1 MASRLASFLFI
12 VTLSAVGATLAPFH
26 NTALAAGLDQKG
38 TADAKEATQLYK
50 QGRYE
55 DAAQIF
61 AKLSLD
67 YPDMEVFER
76 NLGACFY
83 YLRQPEPALSNLRHY
98 LSRKKDITPDDKS
111 VVDRW
116 IDEMESLRAYYAA
129 TNVVPA
135 TGASLPAH
143 AGPGSLPEQAGK
155 SDKPAGVDL
164 KANPASGNSA
174 EAGTPIYKTWWFW
187 TGAVAIVAAGTVT
200 AILLAGRSSGA
211 CDGASMTCVGVK

>member
-1 MASRLASFLFI
+1 MASRLASVLFI
-12 VTLSAVGATLAPFH
+12 VTLSVVGSTLAPLH

-129 TNVVPA
+129 TNVVQPV
-135 TGASLPAH
+135 H
-143 AGPGSLPEQAGK
+143 AGSGPLPDQAGVAN
-155 SDKPAGVDL
+155 KPAGVDL
-164 KANPASGNSA
+164 KANPASGNST

>member
-12 VTLSAVGATLAPFH
+12 VTLSVVGVTLAPIH

-98 LSRKKDITPDDKS
+98 LSRKKDITSDDKS

-129 TNVVPA
+129 TNVVQPVQ
-135 TGASLPAH
+135 
-143 AGPGSLPEQAGK
+143 AGPGPLPGQAGMANQ
-155 SDKPAGVDL
+155 PAGVDL
-164 KANPASGNSA
+164 KGNPASGNSA

-211 CDGASMTCVGVK
+211 CDGASMACVGVK